1 MHLAGNAI
9 DNAKL
14 ACTQWEEGRVEESKK
29 SAESVL
35 ERLARMY
42 VANSPLRIIS
52 NLPFSID
59 EAPRVQPSFEFL
71 ELFTQELADM
81 NA

>member
-35 ERLARMY
+35 ERLAR
-42 VANSPLRIIS
+42 I
-52 NLPFSID
+52 ID